1 MPDKILVTFSSL
13 ILIMGAFQGVLF
25 SILLVFKKHQR
36 RSINLHLSII
46 LLALSAETFHLFLLK
61 TNYINELKI
70 LAGFSLPFDGVIAI
84 SLYWYVRTIT
94 YPEKNNTIKTV
105 ILHYLPFFVYVLLT
119 IPFWNLEFSQQINF
133 LNTGALSSDWPP
145 IIYNSVLL
153 QSVLKILFFLIYLT
167 LSFNLLLNHKK
178 RIRDVFSYNEN
189 ITLSWL
195 TNLLWLFLFG
205 ASQGL
210 ILLIFFQEPSTSIQ
224 VAGSLETFTLLTIMY
239 IGIMGLLQPKIY
251 KQPERIYLKLRE
263 IQNTTNQD
271 IKTKYKKSA
280 LSKDDLK
287 RISGKIEAIMD
298 SKSLYLD
305 ANLTLPK
312 LAEEL
317 KIAPHYLSQTF
328 STTLNVSFFD
338 YINSCRINYA
348 KQQLLDGENTTRTI
362 ADIATGSAFNS
373 RSAFYSA
380 FKKHVGMTPA
390 QFREISIK

>member
-25 SILLVFKKHQR
+25 SILLLFKKHQR

-46 LLALSAETFHLFLLK
+46 LFALSAETFHLFLLK

-94 YPEKNNTIKTV
+94 SPEKHNSIKTV

-119 IPFWNLEFSQQINF
+119 IPFWNLEFSQQIHF
-133 LNTGALSSDWPP
+133 LNTGSLSSDWPP

-167 LSFNLLLNHKK
+167 LSINLLLNHKK
-178 RIRDVFSYNEN
+178 RVRDIFSYNEN

-195 TNLLWLFLFG
+195 TNLLWLFLYG

-224 VAGSLETFTLLTIMY
+224 VAGSLETFTLLAIMY

-251 KQPERIYLKLRE
+251 KQPERIYLKL
-263 IQNTTNQD
+263 
-271 IKTKYKKSA
+271 
-280 LSKDDLK
+280 
-287 RISGKIEAIMD
+287 IER
-298 SKSLYLD
+298 L
-305 ANLTLPK
+305 
-312 LAEEL
+312 
-317 KIAPHYLSQTF
+317 
-328 STTLNVSFFD
+328 
-338 YINSCRINYA
+338 
-348 KQQLLDGENTTRTI
+348 
-362 ADIATGSAFNS
+362 
-373 RSAFYSA
+373 
-380 FKKHVGMTPA
+380 
-390 QFREISIK
+390 